1 MNAETAADDS
11 IVALEPEV
19 LLDLHRRMVRIRL
32 FEEEAGKLMEGG
44 RMPGFLHLYVGQ
56 EAVAAGVMATLRPD
70 DVITSTHR
78 GHGHAVAKGADLR
91 YMYAELFGKTTGY
104 CKGRG
109 GSMHINDLSIGMLG
123 ANGIVGGGIPHAVGA
138 AFAAVYKGQD
148 SVAVPFFGDGA
159 TNIGAFHESANLA
172 AVMHLPVVFVCENNG
187 YSEFTPQERHM
198 LLKDVADRAAAYGM
212 PGEIVDGMDA
222 VAVYLAAR
230 RLCSRPRPTGITTI
244 KVSRACASRTARRR
258 RSTPGRNG
266 TRSPRSSSGWPARRW
281 LLKRAWTRSGP
292 TRARRSPP
300 RSSSPSRARI
310 LTRRT
315 CSITSI
321 RCEDASARDQL
332 RKGLHRV
339 AHAADGRG
347 R

>member
-1 MNAETAADDS
+1 MTETAAQDQAPVS
-11 IVALEPEV
+11 AVEPDV
-19 LLDLHRRMVRIRL
+19 LRDLHRRMVRIRL

-70 DVITSTHR
+70 DVVTSTHR

-172 AVMHLPVVFVCENNG
+172 AVMHLPVLFVCENNG
-187 YSEFTPQERHM
+187 YAEFTPQDRHM
-198 LLKDVADRAAAYGM
+198 LLKDVADRAASYGM

-230 RLCSRPRPTGITTI
+230 RL
-244 KVSRACASRTARRR
+244 VE
-258 RSTPGRNG
+258 
-266 TRSPRSSSGWPARRW
+266 
-281 LLKRAWTRSGP
+281 
-292 TRARRSPP
+292 RARAGEGPALLEAKTYRYYDHQGVKGL
-300 RSSSPSRARI
+300 RI
-310 LTRRT
+310 AYRT
-315 CSITSI
+315 QEEIDTWKERDAITSLEQ
-321 RCEDASARDQL
+321 RMVEA
-332 RKGLHRV
+332 GM
-339 AHAADGRG
+339 AAQEELEKIWADTREEIAAAIKFGEQSPDPDPADLLDNVYTV
-347 R
+347 